1 MWYERAIELGL
12 VPDWLLVLL
21 IRTALKKYS
30 NRISS
35 LSENEL
41 ESVQHSFIT
50 QTSVGPIAKNTR
62 SANVQHYEVPTSF
75 FQYVLGDSMKYS
87 GSVWSERQKSLNTS
101 DNSTL
106 VSYAKKASISDG
118 QSILD
123 LGAGWGSFS
132 LTVAREYPACNVTAL
147 TNSNLQKKYIQERI
161 NRDQLRNLSV
171 VKSDINVFSPSQ
183 RYDRIVSIEMFE
195 HIRNPTVLLNRIH
208 SWLYP
213 DALLF
218 IQVFSHRN
226 FPQFFNRGNS
236 SWMADNFFSG
246 GIMPYDGYYGGI
258 QSGLRLLKTW
268 TIPGMNYHKTLEFW
282 LNNLRKNRTKILA
295 DGPNFVG
302 GKPFSRYVNKYR
314 VFLIFCSELFR
325 FNGGNDWHL
334 MHYLF
339 QK

>member
-1 MWYERAIELGL
+1 
-12 VPDWLLVLL
+12 
-21 IRTALKKYS
+21 
-30 NRISS
+30 
-35 LSENEL
+35 
-41 ESVQHSFIT
+41 
-50 QTSVGPIAKNTR
+50 
-62 SANVQHYEVPTSF
+62 
-75 FQYVLGDSMKYS
+75 
-87 GSVWSERQKSLNTS
+87 
-101 DNSTL
+101 
-106 VSYAKKASISDG
+106 
-118 QSILD
+118 
-123 LGAGWGSFS
+123 
-132 LTVAREYPACNVTAL
+132 
-147 TNSNLQKKYIQERI
+147 
-161 NRDQLRNLSV
+161 
-171 VKSDINVFSPSQ
+171 
-183 RYDRIVSIEMFE
+183 MFE

-246 GIMPYDGYYGGI
+246 GIMPYDGYYAGI
-258 QSGLRLLKTW
+258 ESRLRLLKTW

-325 FNGGNDWHL
+325 FNGGTDWHL

-339 QK
+339 QKWLYLSVEYRNCWGRNFWNISCVQFASWPPSNSIWTRACNRRTC